1 MNKKLVI
8 TKKIDNIL
16 KEKNLTAYKL
26 SKLMQVSDSALYG
39 MIKGDTPFSK
49 KFIEKLLPI
58 IKVKESEFIGWIIAD
73 KYPKETIEL
82 AVQTQKGKHDD
93 KLILTTRL
101 DEILS
106 SKNISRT
113 SLSKIIDYSQG
124 SLNDVITGKKSIS
137 KSVISRLAATL
148 EIKEEQITS
157 WIIADKYSSESL
169 KTALKEQSD
178 KI

>member
-1 MNKKLVI
+1 MLLI
-8 TKKIDNIL
+8 TKKIKIFL
-16 KEKNLTAYKL
+16 EKEGLTQYKFAQMIDYSRGAL
-26 SKLMQVSDSALYG
+26 SSMMKGRDAFSDLV
-39 MIKGDTPFSK
+39 
-49 KFIEKLLPI
+49 IEKMALVLEVSVDE
-58 IKVKESEFIGWIIAD
+58 IKGWIIAD
-73 KYPKETIEL
+73 KYSKETIGL
-82 AVQTQKGKHDD
+82 AVQAQKGKHDD

-124 SLNDVITGKKSIS
+124 SLNDVIIGKKSIS